1 MNAADLKTIPLLAEF
16 GDEDREA
23 IVELLEEQD
32 VAAGRRIFS
41 EGEESEGLVLLL
53 EGRVRLELR
62 SGEVLGHLDAGAALG
77 GISLVAFG
85 KRGTTV
91 FCEGMCRVARLER
104 SGYRRLADDY
114 PRTACR
120 LVEAILKQLGED
132 VHEAFEDTAL

>member
-1 MNAADLKTIPLLAEF
+1 VNAADLKVISLLAEL
-16 GDEDREA
+16 GDEDRDA
-23 IVELLEEQD
+23 LAELLDEAD
-32 VAAGRRIFS
+32 VAAGRRLFS

-62 SGEVLGHLDAGAALG
+62 SGEVLGHLDAGASLG
-77 GISLVAFG
+77 GVSLVGFG
-85 KRGTTV
+85 KRGVTA

-120 LVEAILKQLGED
+120 LVEALFKQLADD
-132 VHEAFEDTAL
+132 VREALDDQTI